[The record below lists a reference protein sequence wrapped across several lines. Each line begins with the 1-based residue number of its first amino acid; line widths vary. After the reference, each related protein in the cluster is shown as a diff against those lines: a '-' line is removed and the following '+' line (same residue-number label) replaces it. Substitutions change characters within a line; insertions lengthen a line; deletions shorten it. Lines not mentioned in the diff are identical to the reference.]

1 MWWNTDWEQHRK
13 NLELERREWSE
24 FERKREVLKEQMLNR
39 IAKLESEKKKVKA
52 EFVRKSKW
60 AHRAY
65 MRNVEKKFK
74 TSIRI

>member
-39 IAKLESEKKKVKA
+39 IAKLESEKKRLKRNLFVKA
-52 EFVRKSKW
+52 NGLIEL
-60 AHRAY
+60 
-65 MRNVEKKFK
+65 
-74 TSIRI
+74 I